1 LEFSLN
7 FRQITIKVLATF
19 VENLSMT
26 LLEKLEKGVLTLT
39 LNRPEVFNSF
49 NKEMALSL
57 QQALDNAAKDDDV
70 RAIVITG
77 EGKAFCAG
85 QDLAEAMDPNGP
97 ELQSI
102 VRDHYNPIILKIRN
116 IEKPV
121 IAAVNG
127 VAAGAGANIAL
138 ACDLTVAKYSASFIQ
153 AFSKIGLIPDSG
165 GTFFLPRIIG
175 SQKALALMM
184 TGEKVSAEDADA
196 MNMIYKAVPDQNFE
210 EEVAQLAATIAQM
223 PTFGLGLTKRAVN
236 QSFANDLD
244 TQLAL
249 EEELQ
254 TIAGKSHD
262 FNEGVNA
269 FLEKRKPVFKGK

>member
-1 LEFSLN
+1 
-7 FRQITIKVLATF
+7 
-19 VENLSMT
+19 MT
-26 LLEKLEKGVLTLT
+26 LIQQIENGVCTLT

-49 NKEMALSL
+49 NKEMAMAL
-57 QQALDNAAKDDDV
+57 QSALDAAADDKSI

-77 EGKAFCAG
+77 NGKAFCAG

-97 ELQSI
+97 ELKSI
-102 VRDHYNPIILKIRN
+102 VRDHYNPIIQKIRTL
-116 IEKPV
+116 EKPV

-138 ACDLTVAKYSASFIQ
+138 ACDLTVAKHSAAFIQ

-184 TGEKVSAEDADA
+184 TGDKITGQQADA
-196 MNMIYKAVPDQNFE
+196 MNMIYKSVDDESFE
-210 EEVAQLAATIAQM
+210 SEVKTLAETMAMM
-223 PTFGLGLTKRAVN
+223 PTKGLGLTKRAVN
-236 QSFANDLD
+236 ASFTNDL
-244 TQLAL
+244 TAQLEL
-249 EEELQ
+249 EEVLQ
-254 TIAGKSHD
+254 TVAGQSYD

-269 FLEKRKPVFKGK
+269 FLEKRKPVFKGE

>member
-1 LEFSLN
+1 MELLVSLN
-7 FRQITIKVLATF
+7 
-19 VENLSMT
+19 N
-26 LLEKLEKGVLTLT
+26 GVCELK
-39 LNRPEVFNSF
+39 LNRPAVFNSF
-49 NKEMALSL
+49 NQAMAFAL
-57 QQALDNAAKDDDV
+57 QKALDDAELNDEV

-85 QDLAEAMDPNGP
+85 QDLAEAMDPEGP

-102 VRDHYNPIILKIRN
+102 VKDHYNPIIERIRA
-116 IEKPV
+116 IEKPI

-138 ACDLTVAKYSASFIQ
+138 ACDITIAKKSASFIQ

-184 TGEKVSAEDADA
+184 TGDKISAEQADA
-196 MNMIYKAVPDQNFE
+196 MNMIYKAVDDEAFE
-210 EEVAQLAATIAQM
+210 TEVKTFVEIIAAM
-223 PTFGLGLTKRAVN
+223 PTRGLGLTKKAVN
-236 QSFANDLD
+236 ATFTNNLTQ
-244 TQLAL
+244 QLAL

-254 TIAGKSHD
+254 TEAGQTYD
-262 FNEGVNA
+262 FREGVNA